1 MSSQSD
7 DGQSGSILDSDAF
20 EVAKRMLDSLPEPIR
35 FEDFGPYR
43 IERLI
48 GKGGMGEVF
57 LAKNEAA
64 DRWVAI
70 KSLRHEWAEPGLRER
85 FTREIKTL
93 GRLEHSYIARL
104 YEAGVHP
111 NGTPYFVMEY
121 VEGKPLDEYCRER
134 KCSVEERLRLFYSV
148 CEAVQ
153 YAHSRLVVHRD
164 LKPSNIFIKE
174 DGTPKLL
181 DFGIAK
187 QLENLDEAGSQT
199 QTELRFTRAYA
210 APEQLR
216 REPVGV
222 YTDVYTLGVI
232 LYELLAQKPPF
243 DFEECTP
250 VEAEIIITSER
261 NRKSLQPRQVRGPT
275 RQLGTIWMC
284 CA

>member
-1 MSSQSD
+1 
-7 DGQSGSILDSDAF
+7 
-20 EVAKRMLDSLPEPIR
+20 
-35 FEDFGPYR
+35 
-43 IERLI
+43 
-48 GKGGMGEVF
+48 
-57 LAKNEAA
+57 
-64 DRWVAI
+64 
-70 KSLRHEWAEPGLRER
+70 
-85 FTREIKTL
+85 
-93 GRLEHSYIARL
+93 
-104 YEAGVHP
+104 
-111 NGTPYFVMEY
+111 
-121 VEGKPLDEYCRER
+121 
-134 KCSVEERLRLFYSV
+134 
-148 CEAVQ
+148 
-153 YAHSRLVVHRD
+153 VVHRD